1 MIDFISSHSWGC
13 LNLVHLSQERIC
25 NLMSSDILG
34 QKNLSLSNTNVFS
47 MPK

>member
-1 MIDFISSHSWGC
+1 MIDLLSSHSLGC
-13 LNLVHLSQERIC
+13 LNLVHLLQEQIC

-34 QKNLSLSNTNVFS
+34 QKNLSLSNPNAFS